1 MTPPPAR
8 ASARVQFVIVGHGRE
23 TRAELRVVMPDGE
36 ERRYPMSELGLLR
49 AIETGAIAAAVLRRQ
64 KAPHEG

>member
-1 MTPPPAR
+1 MSGAPAR
-8 ASARVQFVIVGHGRE
+8 AQFVIVGRGRE
-23 TRAELRVVMPDGE
+23 TRAELRLVTPDGE

-49 AIETGAIAAAVLRRQ
+49 AVETGASAAATLRRQ